1 MKVQKL
7 QEMDFNTL
15 GYISYL
21 PIVGFITLY
30 VGKICHTHG
39 LIYVKQAITD
49 EPTAIAVNNM
59 LLIGYYLVNIGYA
72 VMALTQWEYITCYE
86 ELVSEVATQ
95 TSYII
100 LILAVLH
107 YFNIFTL
114 FLIRKNKYQ
123 HKN

>member
-1 MKVQKL
+1 
-7 QEMDFNTL
+7 MDFNTL